1 MLKGKSPTLTEFSNM
16 LRSSDWIEAYIAV
29 FEQLLNRKKRL
40 FEETLKKH
48 EAFLKQ
54 EKEKW
59 LEESEYNRE
68 HEQLFDTILRP
79 ENVHEAINAFNDDL
93 KTSKVL
99 MIISSMLIN

>member
-48 EAFLKQ
+48 E
-54 EKEKW
+54 
-59 LEESEYNRE
+59 
-68 HEQLFDTILRP
+68 
-79 ENVHEAINAFNDDL
+79 
-93 KTSKVL
+93 
-99 MIISSMLIN
+99 SS

>member
-1 MLKGKSPTLTEFSNM
+1 MD
-16 LRSSDWIEAYIAV
+16 SSHYV
-29 FEQLLNRKKRL
+29 KRL

-68 HEQLFDTILRP
+68 HEQLFDTFL
-79 ENVHEAINAFNDDL
+79 EGL
-93 KTSKVL
+93 
-99 MIISSMLIN
+99 